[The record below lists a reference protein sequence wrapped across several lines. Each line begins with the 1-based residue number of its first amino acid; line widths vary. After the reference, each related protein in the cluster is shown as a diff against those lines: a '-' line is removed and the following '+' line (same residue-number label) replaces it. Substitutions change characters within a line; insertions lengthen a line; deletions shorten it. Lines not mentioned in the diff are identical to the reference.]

1 MPYNKALLAKA
12 KKDKSEAVFERSMFT
27 AQHKKPKPL
36 YWVVN
41 KSSNKR
47 SDRAVTMDE
56 FVAYLGPKASR
67 GVYKQYHL
75 VKAL

>member
-1 MPYNKALLAKA
+1 MPYNPALLAKA
-12 KKDKSEAVFERSMFT
+12 KKDRSEAVFEQAMFT
-27 AQHKKPKPL
+27 AQHKKPEPR
-36 YWVVN
+36 YWVIN
-41 KSSNKR
+41 KMSNKR

-56 FVAYLGPKASR
+56 FIAYLGPKASR